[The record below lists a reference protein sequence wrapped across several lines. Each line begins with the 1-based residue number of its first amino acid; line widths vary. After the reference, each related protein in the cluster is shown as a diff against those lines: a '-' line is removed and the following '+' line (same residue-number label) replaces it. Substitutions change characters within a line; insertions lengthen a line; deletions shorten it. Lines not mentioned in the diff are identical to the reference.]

1 MKVQFLIGG
10 NHFKPEKNMYI
21 VLKSLNEKKIRTKNY
36 SLQVE
41 LSLFDYYLFKVSPF
55 RLLLFLL
62 TLS

>member
-10 NHFKPEKNMYI
+10 NHFKPEKKKMYI
-21 VLKSLNEKKIRTKNY
+21 VLKSLNEKKIGTKNY

-55 RLLLFLL
+55 
-62 TLS
+62 

>member
-10 NHFKPEKNMYI
+10 NHFKPEKKMYI
-21 VLKSLNEKKIRTKNY
+21 VLKSLNEKKIGTKNY

-55 RLLLFLL
+55 
-62 TLS
+62 